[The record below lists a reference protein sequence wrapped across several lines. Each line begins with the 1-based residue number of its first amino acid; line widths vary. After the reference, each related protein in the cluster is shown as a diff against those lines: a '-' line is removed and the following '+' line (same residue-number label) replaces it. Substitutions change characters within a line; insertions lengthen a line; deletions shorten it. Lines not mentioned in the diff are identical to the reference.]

1 MRYKAKTIL
10 ATLFASILAGLT
22 VNSQQQNAQPQV
34 YEITAKDAVDIAF
47 KNVVALKNAKLDY
60 RISEAR
66 NKEIT
71 GLALPQISGALQG
84 NHYLSLPQI
93 QFPDATELAI
103 YDVLKREGVKDASGN
118 PITKDGEFAIRN
130 FSFFTPWN
138 VSGGVSVNQLLFEP
152 QVFVGLQAR
161 QTLLESSGLQIK
173 VIEDSLKA
181 TVYKSYYA
189 VLISQKQLLFLQ
201 ETLSRLEKL
210 ASDQNQMFK
219 NGFIERLD
227 IDKTTVNLNN
237 TRTMELQLRTGVK
250 IGLAVL
256 KMNLGLHQSDSLVL
270 KDVLTPDYIKEGI
283 LEENFK
289 YEDRNEIKLLNTA
302 VKLQGYDIRRY
313 KLSYYPTVAAFY
325 NFQRNGQR
333 RAAENGQS
341 QPWFWYS
348 TNMIGLNVSVPIF
361 DGFQKKNKIRQSQFT
376 LEKVQNTLDQAR
388 KGIDLEKTIAR
399 NTLTSAILTMDSQE
413 KNMELAQNVYNTVKK
428 KYEQGLGSSF
438 EILQA
443 DTDFQQAQSNYFKAL
458 YDAIVAKISYQKAL
472 GKL

>member
-71 GLALPQISGALQG
+71 GLALPQVSGALQG

>member
-71 GLALPQISGALQG
+71 GLALPQVSGALQG

-333 RAAENGQS
+333 RAAENSQS